1 MAGRRSGLGF
11 VTCAAIVASI
21 VLASPAAAHKER
33 PARFPDGSGH
43 VPTARPLVASPRL
56 VVCKPDSAGR
66 IRKLPTGL
74 RAVNRALLKEC
85 GFSHVQAAVD
95 AVTERG
101 TTIYLLPGVYR
112 EEPSRRPPS
121 AACQVVADRAKAED
135 DRSLTYEEQ
144 QQCSTL
150 QNLIGIYG
158 DGPDDDFTC
167 DGRLCDLQIEGTG
180 RRGDVVIEGGFDAAG
195 DWAKLNG
202 IRADRADGFV
212 VKNFTI
218 QLFEFNAVYVLES
231 DGFLIDGV
239 LARWNDEYG
248 FLTFAVDHG
257 KYYRCEGYGNGDSTV
272 YPGSASD
279 LNADN
284 PETGITR
291 WAVEVSHCKSHHNA
305 LGYSGTAGNSVYV
318 HDSEFYANSVG
329 MTTDSLYPDHPG
341 LPQDHGMYVNNKI
354 YGNNV
359 NYIEKYVQSGIC
371 ARKPRDRGIQSGTVC
386 PVIPTPVGTGMLIAG
401 GNHNLM
407 KDNAVYDNWRQ
418 GFMLFWV
425 PAALRNEPD
434 PALQYDTSHHNHY
447 VGNRMGFA
455 PGGLRQPNGLDF
467 WWDDEG
473 SGNCWQGNTSAS
485 GPITHNAVLPLPDC
499 DSGGSV
505 FVPGVNLVKS
515 AQLAPCSAYNRDTN
529 PDPAGCDWFDTPPEP
544 AGRQSADT
552 AAGAGARNAQPRT
565 AVAGRSTVR
574 AGAAGQLAATGSD
587 PVAPLIATVL
597 LGLAIVV
604 RRRLRA

>member
-1 MAGRRSGLGF
+1 MSRRRSGR
-11 VTCAAIVASI
+11 
-21 VLASPAAAHKER
+21 VLALCVALTATALLAAPARAHKER
-33 PARFPDGSGH
+33 PAQFPDGTGA
-43 VPTARPLVASPRL
+43 VPTARKLVASPRL
-56 VVCKPDSAGR
+56 VVCKPDSARR
-66 IRKLPTGL
+66 IAKLPRAL
-74 RAVNRALLKEC
+74 RPVNYRLLKEC
-85 GFSHVQAAVD
+85 RFRHVQAAVN
-95 AVTERG
+95 AVRQRG

-121 AACQVVADRAKAED
+121 AACRAVAEHAEAEG

-144 QQCSTL
+144 QRCSTL

-158 DGPDDDFTC
+158 DGPDADFKC
-167 DGRLCDLQIEGTG
+167 DRRLCNLQIEGTG
-180 RRGDVVIEGGFDAAG
+180 RRGDVVIEGGFNAEG

-218 QLFEFNAVYVLES
+218 QLFEFNSVYILET
-231 DGFLIDGV
+231 DGFLIDRV

-279 LNADN
+279 VNADSTR
-284 PETGITR
+284 TGITR
-291 WAVEVSHCKSHHNA
+291 WAIEVSHCKSHHNA

-371 ARKPRDRGIQSGTVC
+371 ARKPRDRGIKSGTVC

-401 GNHNLM
+401 GNYNLM
-407 KDNAVYDNWRQ
+407 KNNAVYDNWRQ

-425 PAALRNEPD
+425 PAALRNEHD

-455 PGGLRQPNGLDF
+455 PGGRLQPNGLDF

-473 SGNCWQGNTSAS
+473 AGNCWQGNTSAS
-485 GPITHNAVLPLPDC
+485 GAITHNAVLPLPDC
-499 DSGGSV
+499 DSGGSI

-515 AQLAPCSAYNRDTN
+515 AQLAPCSQYNRETN
-529 PDPAGCDWFDTPPEP
+529 PDPVGCDWFDTPPKP
-544 AGRQSADT
+544 TGRQ
-552 AAGAGARNAQPRT
+552 P
-565 AVAGRSTVR
+565 
-574 AGAAGQLAATGSD
+574 
-587 PVAPLIATVL
+587 
-597 LGLAIVV
+597 
-604 RRRLRA
+604 